1 MTITGLDL
9 IMMIIP
15 SFLGAF
21 MALTIKDYVDRNYD
35 NN

>member
-1 MTITGLDL
+1 MTITELDL

-21 MALTIKDYVDRNYD
+21 IALVAKDYIDRIYD